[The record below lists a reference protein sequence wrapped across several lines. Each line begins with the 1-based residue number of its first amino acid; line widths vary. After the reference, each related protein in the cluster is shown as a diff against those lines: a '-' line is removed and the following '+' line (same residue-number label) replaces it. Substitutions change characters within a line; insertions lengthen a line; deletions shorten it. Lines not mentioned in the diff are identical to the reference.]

1 MALATTMLRLGLTGD
16 GGGRAHPGPRP
27 DTKWI
32 LSGYEWEGIQT
43 RAPREETY
51 MTSPMKT
58 QSVVIHPFRL

>member
-1 MALATTMLRLGLTGD
+1 MEVV
-16 GGGRAHPGPRP
+16 GPTQVP
-27 DTKWI
+27 DQT
-32 LSGYEWEGIQT
+32 LSGYYLDTEWEGIQT